1 MANKK
6 IKIAFAEDIEDHR
19 KRICDVVKEIPSFE
33 LIIKANCGR
42 DLILKLSQCN
52 KNLPDIILM
61 DMQMPNC
68 DGLLC
73 TIICKWLFPTIKIV
87 GLSSH
92 TDGIVVGE
100 FYAEGGNAFLSKLI
114 LNTAIAQKV
123 YDNKNIFET
132 VIKHIVKTDEVFNDL
147 LLDDN
152 GDKFKGRPSTINLI
166 ESNCQHLTNI
176 QIKYLQLNAAGF
188 DRKEIAMLLNM
199 SIPNLKKLITGLL
212 KQHNTK
218 TNRDLIS
225 LSINLG
231 IAKFVHIF
239 QPATLPIF

>member
-1 MANKK
+1 MKTTK
-6 IKIAFAEDIEDHR
+6 ILIAFAEDIDEHR
-19 KRICDVVKEIPSFE
+19 KRICNVISQSSNLE
-33 LIIKANCGR
+33 LIVKANCGR
-42 DLILKLSQCN
+42 DLILKLHQCN
-52 KNLPDIILM
+52 TKLPDVILM

-73 TIICKWLFPTIKIV
+73 TIICKWLFPKVKIV

-100 FYAEGGNAFLSKLI
+100 FFAEGGDAFLSKLI
-114 LNTAIAQKV
+114 LNTAIAQQV
-123 YDNKNIFET
+123 YKNNNIFET
-132 VIKHIVKTDEVFNDL
+132 AIMQIVTTNKGFNDL

-152 GDKFKGRPSTINLI
+152 GSTYNGRPSTTSLI
-166 ESNCQHLTNI
+166 KVNSQHLTKI

-199 SIPNLKKLITGLL
+199 SIPNLKKLITTLL
-212 KQHNTK
+212 KHNNTK

-225 LSINLG
+225 YSINMG

-239 QPATLPIF
+239 QPVTLPTF

>member
-1 MANKK
+1 MDDNK
-6 IKIAFAEDIEDHR
+6 IKIAFAQDIEDHR
-19 KRICDVVKEIPSFE
+19 KRICDVVKQIPSFE

-42 DLILKLSQCN
+42 DLILKLSQSN

-92 TDGIVVGE
+92 TDGVVVGE
-100 FYAEGGNAFLSKLI
+100 FYAEGGDAFLSKLI
-114 LNTAIAQKV
+114 LNTAIAQQI
-123 YDNKNIFET
+123 YNSDNIFET
-132 VIKHIVKTDEVFNDL
+132 AINQIVSADKRFDDL

-152 GDKFKGRPSTINLI
+152 GDKYKGRPSTISLI
-166 ESNCQHLTNI
+166 KSNCAYLTSI
-176 QIKYLQLNAAGF
+176 QTKYLQLNAAGF

-199 SIPNLKKLITGLL
+199 SISNLKKLITGLL
-212 KQHNTK
+212 KQHNAK

-231 IAKFVHIF
+231 IAKFVHIL
-239 QPATLPIF
+239 QPAPLTTF